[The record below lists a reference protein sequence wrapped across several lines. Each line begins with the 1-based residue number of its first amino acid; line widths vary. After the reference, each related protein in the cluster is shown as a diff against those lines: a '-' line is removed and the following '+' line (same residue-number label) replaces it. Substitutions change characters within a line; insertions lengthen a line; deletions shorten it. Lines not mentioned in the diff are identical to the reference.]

1 KESASDKGWKALS
14 APLRRSMT
22 ETLESGGNIFLFG
35 VRRGVTP
42 LTACRDCGNIL
53 SCPRCQVPYVLH
65 REGTRN
71 IFICH
76 KCEERK
82 KTETTCP
89 VCGGWR
95 LLPLGVGVELVANEV
110 RELFPN
116 VPLYELNSD
125 AVKNEKKC
133 TEISSSFRDS
143 RGTILVGTEFALPY
157 VDKASLAAVV
167 SVDSLFSLPDFRSN
181 EKILRKLLEVRA
193 KADKTFIVQTR
204 YPEERIWRSL
214 MQGNLMEFY
223 KEETK
228 DRSRFFYPPYSVII
242 KIRFE
247 GTNQEVSEKAAV
259 IEDMFKKFNVK
270 IFPAFIPKIKDRYQV
285 NAIIKTA
292 VDKWPD
298 KELVEKLMSLPPYFK
313 VKVDPEDLL

>member
-1 KESASDKGWKALS
+1 
-14 APLRRSMT
+14 
-22 ETLESGGNIFLFG
+22 
-35 VRRGVTP
+35 
-42 LTACRDCGNIL
+42 
-53 SCPRCQVPYVLH
+53 
-65 REGTRN
+65 
-71 IFICH
+71 
-76 KCEERK
+76 
-82 KTETTCP
+82 ETTCP